1 MTRALIFTML
11 KESLIVNIEA
21 DRIVEQGDFIKIY
34 LGSEL
39 KAIFD
44 VGDIKGCYLTT
55 KKEKEREQNG

>member
-21 DRIVEQGDFIKIY
+21 DRIVEQGEFIKVF

-39 KAIFD
+39 KAMFD

-55 KKEKEREQNG
+55 KKEKERT